1 MSVEWDINSLSN
13 GLWLLGN
20 VADCGLTQKR
30 WSNCYLQDDGSNG
43 SESFQYMDIKL
54 MPAKKTSPYT
64 LDKQALNQ
72 FLYRGIHFTN
82 GLIVPAFEE
91 TIAISEAKKF

>member
-43 SESFQYMDIKL
+43 SELFQYMDIK
-54 MPAKKTSPYT
+54 PTKKTITVYT
-64 LDKQALNQ
+64 L
-72 FLYRGIHFTN
+72 
-82 GLIVPAFEE
+82 
-91 TIAISEAKKF
+91 